1 MGKKRRLPLVQVGEG
16 SSRSRQRGEE
26 ELEVA
31 HTAEQARVNASNART
46 QPPGSL
52 HVLKC
57 NV

>member
-1 MGKKRRLPLVQVGEG
+1 MGKRRRLPLVQAGEG
-16 SSRSRQRGEE
+16 SSHSRRRGEE
-26 ELEVA
+26 LEAA
-31 HTAEQARVNASNART
+31 HTAEQARANVGDARA